1 MRAPKLFATPTLPTP
16 LPPAVALLV
25 LADDPLPSF
34 LTDLL
39 TSSEVSWL
47 AAERTQK
54 APLIRLV
61 RYGHG
66 VVYVITISAK
76 PTTPALTREAVRK
89 QGHQLQGL
97 LAADRVSALHVV
109 AGSVG
114 PELALALAEG
124 LALSAYYFAPF
135 KTKPADPAPV
145 HLTELTVVGA
155 DPAATH
161 WLAAVL
167 DGVFLARD
175 LVNTPFSHQSAV
187 QLAEQFSEA
196 GQKAGFTVEILD
208 QPRIQTLKMG
218 GLLAV
223 NQGSPDPPTFSIM
236 EYAPTG
242 TEHDRPIV
250 LVGKGV
256 VFDTGGLSLKPTPN
270 SMDMMKCDM
279 AGGAAVAGTLAA
291 LALAGVSVRV
301 VGLVPATD
309 NRPGEAAF
317 APGDVLTMHDGQS
330 VEITNTDAEG
340 RLILADALSFAKRYN
355 PALVIDIATLTG
367 SAANA
372 VGKEGLVLIGTAP
385 DDVKDALKAAG
396 EAVHERLVEFPLWDE
411 YKEQLKSDLADLKH
425 YQPGAQA
432 GHVSAAAFLEAFTA
446 YPWLHLDIAGPAFLT
461 AADSYRGKGG
471 TGTAVRL
478 LAEFLKTRATA
489 SPTGSPDSQRAPK

>member
-1 MRAPKLFATPTLPTP
+1 MRALHLATSPTLPSPLPAAVAVLLQPEEALPAHIAEVLIPAEAAWLTDERGRKTP
-16 LPPAVALLV
+16 LV
-25 LADDPLPSF
+25 
-34 LTDLL
+34 
-39 TSSEVSWL
+39 
-47 AAERTQK
+47 
-54 APLIRLV
+54 RLS
-61 RYGHG
+61 RYGQG
-66 VVYVITISAK
+66 TLYVLTVPTK
-76 PTTPALTREAVRK
+76 PTADLVREAVRRL
-89 QGHQLQGL
+89 GHQLQALL
-97 LAADRVSALHVV
+97 LADRAAELHILGSGASADLA
-109 AGSVG
+109 
-114 PELALALAEG
+114 LALALAEG
-124 LALSAYYFAPF
+124 VALSAYHFAPY
-135 KTKPADPAPV
+135 KTKPEDPAPV
-145 HLTELTVVGA
+145 RLRALTVVGA
-155 DPAATH
+155 DAAATA

-167 DGVFLARD
+167 DGVFLTRD

-223 NQGSPDPPTFSIM
+223 NQGSPDPATFSIL
-236 EYAPTG
+236 EYAPAG
-242 TEHDRPIV
+242 TEHDAPVV

-279 AGGAAVAGTLAA
+279 AGGAVVAGTMAA
-291 LALAGVSVRV
+291 LALAGVPVRV

-309 NRPGEAAF
+309 NRPGEVAF
-317 APGDVLTMHDGQS
+317 APGDVLTMHDGQT

-340 RLILADALSFAKRYN
+340 RLILADALSFAKRYR
-355 PALVIDIATLTG
+355 PRLVIDIATLTG
-367 SAANA
+367 AAANA
-372 VGKEGLVLIGTAP
+372 VGKEGLVLVGTAP
-385 DDVKDALKAAG
+385 EEVKQALKAAG
-396 EAVHERLVEFPLWDE
+396 AAVHERLVEFPLWDE

-478 LAEFLKTRATA
+478 LAEFLKNGLTA
-489 SPTGSPDSQRAPK
+489 

>member
-1 MRAPKLFATPTLPTP
+1 M
-16 LPPAVALLV
+16 
-25 LADDPLPSF
+25 
-34 LTDLL
+34 
-39 TSSEVSWL
+39 
-47 AAERTQK
+47 
-54 APLIRLV
+54 

-66 VVYVITISAK
+66 CLYIVTVPTK
-76 PTTPALTREAVRK
+76 PAIPELIREAVRK
-89 QGHQLQGL
+89 LGHQLHGL
-97 LAADRVSALHVV
+97 LTTDHVAALHILPDDAVIP
-109 AGSVG
+109 SH
-114 PELALALAEG
+114 ALALTEG
-124 LALSAYYFAPF
+124 VALSTYTFAPF
-135 KTKPADPAPV
+135 KTKPADPVLVPLA
-145 HLTELTVVGA
+145 ELTVVGA
-155 DPAATH
+155 DEDAAQ
-161 WLAAVL
+161 WLVAVL

-187 QLAEQFSEA
+187 QLADQFTEA
-196 GQKAGFTVEILD
+196 GQKAGFTVEVLD

-223 NQGSPDPPTFSIM
+223 NQGSLDPPTFSIL
-236 EYAPTG
+236 EYAPAG
-242 TEHDRPIV
+242 TEQDPPVV

-291 LALAGVSVRV
+291 LALAQVRIRV

-317 APGDVLTMHDGQS
+317 APGDVLKMHDGQT

-385 DDVKDALKAAG
+385 DAVKEELKAAG
-396 EAVHERLVEFPLWDE
+396 AAVHERLVEFPLWEE

-478 LAEFLKTRATA
+478 LAEFLKTRAE
-489 SPTGSPDSQRAPK
+489 PLI

>member
-1 MRAPKLFATPTLPTP
+1 MRAPTLVSAPTLPSP
-16 LPPAVALLV
+16 LPPAVAVLLNEADALPTA
-25 LADDPLPSF
+25 LAASLSAA
-34 LTDLL
+34 
-39 TSSEVSWL
+39 EAEWL
-47 AAERTQK
+47 AAERAAKQ
-54 APLIRLV
+54 PLVRLV
-61 RYGHG
+61 RYGAGHL
-66 VVYVITISAK
+66 YVLTVPAAKKDK
-76 PTTPALTREAVRK
+76 PTTPHLTREAVRK
-89 QGHQLQGL
+89 LGHQLNSL
-97 LAADRVSALHVV
+97 LAADRVAALHIIRSD
-109 AGSVG
+109 ATA
-114 PELALALAEG
+114 PDLALALAEG
-124 LALSAYYFAPF
+124 AALSAYHFAPF
-135 KTKPADPAPV
+135 KTKPETPAPV
-145 HLTELTVVGA
+145 RLAELTVVGA
-155 DPAATH
+155 AEADTR

-196 GQKAGFTVEILD
+196 GQKAGFSVEILD

-223 NQGSPDPPTFSIM
+223 NQGSPDPPTFSIL
-236 EYAPTG
+236 EYAPAG
-242 TEHDRPIV
+242 TEHDQPIV

-270 SMDMMKCDM
+270 SMDFMKSDM
-279 AGGAAVAGTLAA
+279 AGGATVAGTLAA
-291 LALAGVSVRV
+291 LALAGVPRRV

-317 APGDVLTMHDGQS
+317 APGDVLTMHDGQT

-367 SAANA
+367 SAAAA
-372 VGKEGLVLIGTAP
+372 VGKEGIVLVGTAP
-385 DDVKDALKAAG
+385 DDVKQQLKAAG
-396 EAVHERLVEFPLWDE
+396 DAVHERLVEFPLWDE

-446 YPWLHLDIAGPAFLT
+446 YPWLHLDIAGPSFLF
-461 AADSYRGKGG
+461 APDSYRGKGG
-471 TGTAVRL
+471 SGTAVRL
-478 LAEFLKTRATA
+478 LAEFVREFVIE
-489 SPTGSPDSQRAPK
+489 